1 VICRKY
7 YFQKPTQFS
16 WGHNVVDAPDS
27 DTFGFFGD
35 TGVLSTQLKR
45 YICNKESLS
54 PS

>member
-1 VICRKY
+1 LEENEVFNSFKTVICRKY

-35 TGVLSTQLKR
+35 TSVLST
-45 YICNKESLS
+45 
-54 PS
+54 